1 MKSIETVLI
10 SLARSE
16 FRQKQKLGPKEQAY
30 LARNGLDVITTHAL
44 DFVTKRLA
52 PALPDRD
59 GKQTP
64 WRGHPVFVAQ
74 HATAT
79 CCRGCLAKWHSIEKG
94 RALMPGEIDYIVAVI
109 RRWLEMQATDP
120 PDCIQPKL
128 TDLV

>member
-1 MKSIETVLI
+1 MKDIQKVLE
-10 SLARSE
+10 SLSGSE
-16 FRQKQKLGPKEQAY
+16 FRQKQKLGPKDQAY
-30 LARNGLDVITTHAL
+30 LLSKGLDVITAHAF

-52 PALPDRD
+52 PASPDRD

-120 PDCIQPKL
+120 PDSIQPKL